1 MLVPAE
7 RDLKGN
13 EGYLKTLSVL
23 LKSYLGNAMVG
34 LSLKIEKCKD
44 KTCLSQ
50 TTKQQLALAI

>member
-34 LSLKIEKCKD
+34 LSPKIE
-44 KTCLSQ
+44 Q
-50 TTKQQLALAI
+50 W